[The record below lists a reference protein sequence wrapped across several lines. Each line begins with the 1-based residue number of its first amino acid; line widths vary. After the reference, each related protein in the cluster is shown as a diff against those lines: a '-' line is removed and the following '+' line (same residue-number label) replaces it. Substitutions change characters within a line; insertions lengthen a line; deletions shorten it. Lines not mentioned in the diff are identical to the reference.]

1 MRASNKGAFGWAA
14 GRLFRAAGKGTNI
27 DSIIG
32 SAMATR
38 QPIVSV
44 LGHVDHG
51 KTSLL
56 DRIRGSAVVQREA
69 GLITQHIGATE
80 VPIEHIYKVCRP
92 LIGNRKFN
100 VPGLLF
106 IDTPGHQSFTSLR
119 ARGGSLADLAVLVID
134 INEGLKPQT
143 IESIQILKR
152 FKTPFIIAMNKIDL
166 IEGWETKENA
176 PFILNYKDQPD
187 EAKAK
192 LDEKMYKIIGDLYER
207 GYSADRYDR
216 IEDFT
221 KAIAVVPIS
230 ARNGEGLPD
239 LLLVLIGLAQRFLEQ
254 QLKTEE
260 GPAQGTILEVKEEK
274 GLGSTLDVII
284 FAGTL
289 HKGDTVILG
298 TKGKPIT
305 TKVKAI
311 LKPRPLDEIRDPK
324 DRFESVKEVSAAIGV
339 KLMCQ
344 NIDGV
349 VAGGPL
355 RAATGNVREAMDE
368 VVNETKV
375 NIETVEAGV
384 YIKADAIGSL
394 EALAFECKAADIPIR
409 KYDTGMIS
417 RKDIIDAAAYGET
430 YHRVILGFN
439 VDLLP
444 EAKEALPNY
453 PLKVFTNDVVYRL
466 IEEPL
471 TSAIAGGR
479 RRRSAAWTPRR
490 GRSSPS
496 PGRSGSCRTACSAP
510 RSRPSSASASSPAA
524 SARGRRCST
533 PRGWTSGRSARSA
546 AERTRSR
553 RRSRAR
559 RSRWRSRDRP
569 SGGRS
574 MSRTSCMSICA
585 RPWSR
590 RWPRW
595 TSTRTTA

>member
-1 MRASNKGAFGWAA
+1 MS
-14 GRLFRAAGKGTNI
+14 
-27 DSIIG
+27 
-32 SAMATR
+32 TR

-92 LIGNRKFN
+92 LIGDRKFN

-119 ARGGSLADLAVLVID
+119 ARGGALADLAVLVID

-143 IESIQILKR
+143 LESITILKR

-166 IEGWETKENA
+166 IEGWETTPNK
-176 PFILNYKDQPD
+176 PFILSYKGQSE
-187 EAKAK
+187 EARGK
-192 LDEKMYKIIGDLYER
+192 LDERMYKIIGDLYEK

-239 LLLVLIGLAQRFLEQ
+239 LLLVLIGLAQRFLEE

-274 GLGSTLDVII
+274 GLGSALDVII
-284 FAGTL
+284 YGGTL
-289 HKGDTVILG
+289 HRGDTVILG
-298 TKGKPIT
+298 TKGKPLT

-311 LKPRPLDEIRDPK
+311 LKPKPLDEIRDPK
-324 DRFESVKEVSAAIGV
+324 DRFDQVKEVSAAIGV
-339 KLMCQ
+339 KLLCQ
-344 NIDGV
+344 SIDGV

-355 RAATGNVREAMDE
+355 RGTGANVNAALDE

-375 NIETVEAGV
+375 NIDIVDAGV

-394 EALAFECKAADIPIR
+394 EALAFECKNAEIPIR
-409 KYDTGMIS
+409 KYDTGAIS
-417 RKDIIDAAAYGET
+417 RKDIIDAAAYGT
-430 YHRVILGFN
+430 PQHRVIMGFN

-466 IEEPL
+466 IEDYQKWVEEEKRKLDIEKRAEYAFPGKIKL
-471 TSAIAGGR
+471 LPNCVFRGSKPAIVGVRVLAGRIRPNQTLLNIDGTDIGKI
-479 RRRSAAWTPRR
+479 RSI
-490 GRSSPS
+490 
-496 PGRSGSCRTACSAP
+496 RSGEEVVKEAIQGQEVAVAIEGPTV
-510 RSRPSSASASSPAA
+510 
-524 SARGRRCST
+524 GRQICVEDILYVDLRE
-533 PRGWTSGRSARSA
+533 TSLKEMQAMDLNA
-546 AERTRSR
+546 D
-553 RRSRAR
+553 
-559 RSRWRSRDRP
+559 DRMVLEELKEVKRKTDKFW
-569 SGGRS
+569 G
-574 MSRTSCMSICA
+574 M
-585 RPWSR
+585 
-590 RWPRW
+590 
-595 TSTRTTA
+595 

>member
-1 MRASNKGAFGWAA
+1 
-14 GRLFRAAGKGTNI
+14 
-27 DSIIG
+27 
-32 SAMATR
+32 MATR

-56 DRIRGSAVVQREA
+56 DRIRGTTVVQREA

-80 VPIEHIYKVCRP
+80 VPIDHIYKVCRP
-92 LIGNRKFN
+92 LIGNKKFN

-166 IEGWETKENA
+166 IEGWETKTDV
-176 PFILNYKDQPD
+176 PFILNYKNQSD
-187 EAKAK
+187 EVRAK

-207 GYSADRYDR
+207 GFSADRYDR

-260 GPAQGTILEVKEEK
+260 GPAQGTVLEVKEEK

-298 TKGKPIT
+298 TKGRPIT

-344 NIDGV
+344 NIEGV

-355 RAATGNVREAMDE
+355 RAAKGNVSEAMDE

-375 NIETVEAGV
+375 SIETVEAGV

-394 EALAFECKAADIPIR
+394 EALAFECKAAGIPIR

-466 IEEPL
+466 IEDYTKWVEEEKRRLDAEKRAEFAFPGKIRIL
-471 TSAIAGGR
+471 PNCVFRASKPAIVGVRVLAGRIRPGQTLLNTEGVDIGKI
-479 RRRSAAWTPRR
+479 RSI
-490 GRSSPS
+490 
-496 PGRSGSCRTACSAP
+496 RSGEDAVKEAIQGQEVAVAIEGPTV
-510 RSRPSSASASSPAA
+510 
-524 SARGRRCST
+524 GRQIDVEDILYVDLRET
-533 PRGWTSGRSARSA
+533 VVKEMAKMDLNPD
-546 AERTRSR
+546 
-553 RRSRAR
+553 
-559 RSRWRSRDRP
+559 DRMTLEETLEVKRKVDKFW
-569 SGGRS
+569 G
-574 MSRTSCMSICA
+574 M
-585 RPWSR
+585 
-590 RWPRW
+590 
-595 TSTRTTA
+595 

>member
-1 MRASNKGAFGWAA
+1 MP
-14 GRLFRAAGKGTNI
+14 
-27 DSIIG
+27 
-32 SAMATR
+32 TR

-56 DRIRGSAVVQREA
+56 DRIRGTTVVQREA

-92 LIGNRKFN
+92 LIGEKKFN
-100 VPGLLF
+100 MPGLLF

-143 IESIQILKR
+143 IESIGILKR

-166 IEGWETKENA
+166 VEGWQTKPNT
-176 PFILNYKDQPD
+176 PFVLSYKNQSDVGR
-187 EAKAK
+187 AK
-192 LDEKMYKIIGDLYER
+192 LDEKMYKVIGDLYER

-221 KAIAVVPIS
+221 KTIAVVPMS

-284 FAGTL
+284 YAGTL
-289 HKGDTVILG
+289 HRGDTVILG
-298 TKGKPIT
+298 TKGKPLT
-305 TKVKAI
+305 TKIKAI
-311 LKPRPLDEIRDPK
+311 LKPKPLDEIRDPR
-324 DRFESVKEVSAAIGV
+324 DRFESVKEVSAAIGIKV
-339 KLMCQ
+339 MCQ
-344 NIDGV
+344 SIDGV

-355 RAATGNVREAMDE
+355 RAATGNVNEALEE

-375 NIETVEAGV
+375 NIETIEAGV

-394 EALAFECKAADIPIR
+394 EALAFECKAAGIPIR
-409 KYDTGMIS
+409 KYDTGAIS
-417 RKDIIDAAAYGET
+417 RKDLIDTAAYGEP

-439 VDLLP
+439 VTLLP
-444 EAKEALPNY
+444 EAKDALPNY

-466 IEEPL
+466 IEDYQKWVEEEKRRLDVEKRSEFAFPGKVKL
-471 TSAIAGGR
+471 LPNCVFRASKPAIVGMRVLAGRIRPGQTLLNSEGIDIGKI
-479 RRRSAAWTPRR
+479 RSI
-490 GRSSPS
+490 
-496 PGRSGSCRTACSAP
+496 RSGEEVVKEAIQGQEVAVAIEGPTV
-510 RSRPSSASASSPAA
+510 
-524 SARGRRCST
+524 GRQINVEDILYVDLR
-533 PRGWTSGRSARSA
+533 
-546 AERTRSR
+546 ELMIKEIQKMDLNQD
-553 RRSRAR
+553 
-559 RSRWRSRDRP
+559 DRMLLEETLEVKRKVDKFW
-569 SGGRS
+569 G
-574 MSRTSCMSICA
+574 M
-585 RPWSR
+585 
-590 RWPRW
+590 
-595 TSTRTTA
+595 

>member
-1 MRASNKGAFGWAA
+1 
-14 GRLFRAAGKGTNI
+14 
-27 DSIIG
+27 
-32 SAMATR
+32 MATR

-56 DRIRGSAVVQREA
+56 DRIRGTTVVQREA

-80 VPIEHIYKVCRP
+80 IPIEHIYKVCRP

-119 ARGGSLADLAVLVID
+119 ARGGALADLAVLVID
-134 INEGLKPQT
+134 VNEGLKPQT

-166 IEGWETKENA
+166 VEGWQTKANA
-176 PFILNYKDQPD
+176 PFVLNYNAQSDQ
-187 EAKAK
+187 AKAK

-239 LLLVLIGLAQRFLEQ
+239 LLLILIGLAQRFLEQ

-289 HKGDTVILG
+289 HRGDTVILG
-298 TKGKPIT
+298 TKGRPIT

-311 LKPRPLDEIRDPK
+311 LKPKPLDEIRDPK

-339 KLMCQ
+339 KLMCH
-344 NIDGV
+344 NIEGV

-355 RAATGNVREAMDE
+355 RAATGSVSEAMDE

-375 NIETVEAGV
+375 NIETTEVGV

-394 EALAFECKAADIPIR
+394 EALAFECKAVGIPIR
-409 KYDTGMIS
+409 KHDTGMIS
-417 RKDIIDAAAYGET
+417 RKDIIDTAAYGET

-439 VDLLP
+439 VDMLP
-444 EAKEALPNY
+444 EARDALPNY
-453 PLKVFTNDVVYRL
+453 PLKVFTNNVVYRL
-466 IEEPL
+466 IEDYQKWVEEEK
-471 TSAIAGGR
+471 R
-479 RRRSAAWTPRR
+479 RMDAEKRAEYAF
-490 GRSSPS
+490 
-496 PGRSGSCRTACSAP
+496 PGKIKLLPNCVF
-510 RSRPSSASASSPAA
+510 
-524 SARGRRCST
+524 
-533 PRGWTSGRSARSA
+533 
-546 AERTRSR
+546 
-553 RRSRAR
+553 
-559 RSRWRSRDRP
+559 
-569 SGGRS
+569 
-574 MSRTSCMSICA
+574 RTSKPAIVGVRVLAGRIRPGQSLLNIDGVDIGKIRSI
-585 RPWSR
+585 
-590 RWPRW
+590 
-595 TSTRTTA
+595 RTGEDAVKEAIQGQEVAVAIEGPTVGRQINVEDILYVDLRETVVKEMAHMDLNPDDRMVLEETLEVKRKVDKFWGM

>member
-1 MRASNKGAFGWAA
+1 MS
-14 GRLFRAAGKGTNI
+14 
-27 DSIIG
+27 
-32 SAMATR
+32 TR

-80 VPIEHIYKVCRP
+80 VPVEHIYKVCRP
-92 LIGNRKFN
+92 LIGNKKFN

-119 ARGGSLADLAVLVID
+119 ARGGALADLAVLVID

-143 IESIQILKR
+143 IESISILKR

-166 IEGWETKENA
+166 LEGWQTAPNK
-176 PFILNYKDQPD
+176 PFILSYKEQTE
-187 EAKAK
+187 EARAK
-192 LDEKMYKIIGDLYER
+192 LDERMYKIIGDLYEK

-239 LLLVLIGLAQRFLEQ
+239 LLLVLIGLAQRFLEE

-284 FAGTL
+284 YGGTL
-289 HKGDTVILG
+289 HRGDTVILG
-298 TKGKPIT
+298 TKGKPLT

-311 LKPRPLDEIRDPK
+311 LKPKPLDEIRDPK
-324 DRFESVKEVSAAIGV
+324 DRFDTVKEVSAAIGV

-344 NIDGV
+344 SIEGV

-355 RAATGNVREAMDE
+355 RGIGGNVNEALDE

-375 NIETVEAGV
+375 NIDIVDAGV

-394 EALAFECKAADIPIR
+394 EALAFECKNAEIPIR
-409 KYDTGMIS
+409 KYDTGAIS
-417 RKDIIDAAAYGET
+417 RKDIIDAAAYGVPQ
-430 YHRVILGFN
+430 HRVILGFN

-444 EAKEALPNY
+444 EAKEALPSY
-453 PLKVFTNDVVYRL
+453 PMKVFTNDVVYRL
-466 IEEPL
+466 IEDYLKWVEEEKRRLDVEKRAEYAFPGKVRL
-471 TSAIAGGR
+471 LPNCVFRVSKPAIVGVRVLAGRIRPNQTLLNTDGVDIGKI
-479 RRRSAAWTPRR
+479 RSI
-490 GRSSPS
+490 
-496 PGRSGSCRTACSAP
+496 RSGEEVVKEAIQGQEVAVAIEGPTV
-510 RSRPSSASASSPAA
+510 
-524 SARGRRCST
+524 GRQINVEDILYVDLRE
-533 PRGWTSGRSARSA
+533 TSLKEMQAMDLN
-546 AERTRSR
+546 ED
-553 RRSRAR
+553 
-559 RSRWRSRDRP
+559 DRMVLEELKEVKRKTDKFW
-569 SGGRS
+569 G
-574 MSRTSCMSICA
+574 M
-585 RPWSR
+585 
-590 RWPRW
+590 
-595 TSTRTTA
+595 